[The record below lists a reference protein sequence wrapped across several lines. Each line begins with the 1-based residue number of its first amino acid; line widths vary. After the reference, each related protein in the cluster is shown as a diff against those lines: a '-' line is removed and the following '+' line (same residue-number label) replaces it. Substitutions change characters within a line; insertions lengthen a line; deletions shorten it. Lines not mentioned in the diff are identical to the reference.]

1 MKWLKSFL
9 AGLAGVAFLIL
20 SAYRSGKR
28 RERERLEAQRM
39 AEMAEA
45 QGRRID
51 VLTKAR
57 DIKNEVANADSD
69 ELARRV
75 RRWTREGD

>member
-1 MKWLKSFL
+1 MKWLKSVL
-9 AGLAGVAFLIL
+9 AGVAGVAFLIL
-20 SAYRSGKR
+20 SAYRSGAN
-28 RERERLEAQRM
+28 RERERAEAQRM
-39 AEMAEA
+39 AEHAES

>member
-1 MKWLKSFL
+1 MRWLKSFL
-9 AGLAGVAFLIL
+9 AGLAGVAFLLL

-28 RERERLEAQRM
+28 RERERAEAQRM

-51 VLTKAR
+51 VMRKANE
-57 DIKNEVANADSD
+57 IKSEIDRLPTSD
-69 ELARRV
+69 LDDRL
-75 RRWTREGD
+75 RRWERKSD